1 MYSIVPCWNSPLA
14 SLFRMPCRTRS
25 PRNTQFPILRCSY
38 VMFMQPLPGFRDF
51 LPDDCAVR
59 NLIFARW
66 REVARRYAF
75 VEWDGPPLEATE
87 LYRKKSGTEIVD
99 QLFNFTDKGERE
111 VAMRPELTPTLA
123 RVVAAHEREFK
134 KPLKWFSIGQFF
146 RYEKQQRGR
155 LREHYQ
161 LNCDIIGESDFA
173 ADIELIAL
181 CIDILRAF
189 ELTEKDFLVRI
200 SDREFWTDFL
210 RQQELPTEKWEDVLQ
225 TIDKS
230 GREPREKTEEKL
242 GKLAE
247 PVFSIFDQGGR
258 SGKLDRLVDGL
269 GARGLAGFVD
279 VDVRIVRGLAY
290 YTGTVF
296 EVFDRAGKLRAIAG
310 GGRYDNLIGQLSD
323 GAVSM
328 PALGFAMGDVVLG
341 ELLRNRAAAREKLDA
356 AVNEQNKIDIYVVIA
371 KEQRR
376 PDALEQ
382 IQELRDRGYRVD
394 YPLTADKVAKQFQTA
409 ENVGARIALLYGDEW
424 PQVKVKNLATR
435 EESLIAGDA
444 LLDSVAKFFNVS
456 GSA

>member
-1 MYSIVPCWNSPLA
+1 LTSGSGD
-14 SLFRMPCRTRS
+14 LFDRI
-25 PRNTQFPILRCSY
+25 NTSRRKGCLVFE
-38 VMFMQPLPGFRDF
+38 MMQPLPGFRDF
-51 LPDDCAVR
+51 LPGDCAAR
-59 NLIFARW
+59 NYIFARW
-66 REVARRYAF
+66 REVARRYGF
-75 VEWDGPPLEATE
+75 VEWDGPVLEPTD
-87 LYRKKSGTEIVD
+87 LYRKKSGAEIVD

-111 VAMRPELTPTLA
+111 VSLRPELTPTLA
-123 RVVAAHEREFK
+123 RAVAAHERTFK
-134 KPLKWFSIGQFF
+134 KPLKWFSVGQFF

-189 ELTEKDFLVRI
+189 GLTEDDFVVRI

-210 RQQELPTEKWEDVLQ
+210 RQQKLPTERWEEVLQ
-225 TIDKS
+225 IIDKS

-242 GKLAE
+242 GKLAG
-247 PVFSIFDQGGR
+247 PVFSIFDKGGR

-279 VDVRIVRGLAY
+279 IDVKIVRGLAY

-310 GGRYDNLIGQLSD
+310 GGRYDNLIGQMSD

-341 ELLRNRAAAREKLDA
+341 ELLRERPAPREKLEA
-356 AVNEQNKIDIYVVIA
+356 AVKDQNKIDIYVVIA
-371 KEQRR
+371 KETRR
-376 PDALEQ
+376 ADALEQ

-409 ENVGARIALLYGDEW
+409 ENARARIALLYGDEW
-424 PQVKVKNLATR
+424 PQVKVKNLASR
-435 EESLIAGDA
+435 EESLIPNDA
-444 LLDSVAKFFNVS
+444 LLDSVAKFFTDKSSV
-456 GSA
+456 

>member
-1 MYSIVPCWNSPLA
+1 
-14 SLFRMPCRTRS
+14 
-25 PRNTQFPILRCSY
+25 
-38 VMFMQPLPGFRDF
+38 MQSLPGFRDF
-51 LPDDCAVR
+51 LPEDCARR
-59 NLIFARW
+59 NYIFARW

-75 VEWDGPPLEATE
+75 VEWEGPVLESTD
-87 LYRKKSGTEIVD
+87 LYRKKSGAEIVE
-99 QLFNFTDKGERE
+99 QLFNFQDKGERE
-111 VAMRPELTPTLA
+111 VALRPELTPTLA
-123 RVVAAHEREFK
+123 RVIAAHERAYK

-181 CIDILRAF
+181 CIDILRGF
-189 ELTEKDFLVRI
+189 GLTERDFVVRI

-210 RQQELPTEKWEDVLQ
+210 RAQKLPTEQWEEVLQ
-225 TIDKS
+225 IIDKS

-242 GKLAE
+242 GKLAV
-247 PVFSIFDQGGR
+247 PVFSAFDEGGR

-296 EVFDRAGKLRAIAG
+296 EVFDRAGKLRALAG

-323 GAVSM
+323 DAVSM

-341 ELLRNRAAAREKLDA
+341 ELIRDRSATREQLEAAAK
-356 AVNEQNKIDIYVVIA
+356 EQNKIDICMVIA

-376 PDALEQ
+376 ADALEHVQ
-382 IQELRDRGYRVD
+382 ALRDRGYRVD
-394 YPLTADKVAKQFQTA
+394 YPLTADKVARQFQAA
-409 ENVGARIALLYGDEW
+409 ENAGARIALLYGDEW